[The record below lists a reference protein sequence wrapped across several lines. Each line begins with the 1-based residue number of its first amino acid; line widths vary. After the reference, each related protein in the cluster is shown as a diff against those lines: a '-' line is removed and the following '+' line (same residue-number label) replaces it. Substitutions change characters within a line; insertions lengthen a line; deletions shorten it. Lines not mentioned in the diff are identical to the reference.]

1 MKTTVKKLSATR
13 VLVTITAGQPELEA
27 AEQVALKRMAKNI
40 KVNGFRKGHV
50 PIAVVKKHADP
61 NTLSQETLE
70 AAVNRAVAEA
80 FLSNKLQVL
89 DRPEVELKKF
99 VPSETLEFTAEA
111 DVMPEV
117 KLGDY
122 KKLKAVKKAAKVTK
136 DDIDEVIE
144 RIRKGLAGKKET
156 KEAARD
162 GDEVIIDFVGKRDG
176 EAFQGGTG
184 KDYPLTLGSNSFIPG
199 FEEALVGSKA
209 GNKKDIKLTF
219 PKDYHAKDLA
229 GAKVVFETTVKKV
242 NQIELPELNDE
253 FAAKAGP
260 YTSMNDLRQD
270 IEAEITAQQ
279 ERQATDQLKD
289 DLVKQLV
296 ESSDVAVPEVL
307 RQDQIRSLEQD
318 LVQNLRYRGMTLEQY
333 YESRGL
339 ADRDAWLKAEANEAA
354 DARIK
359 AGLVLAELSKELA
372 IEATAD
378 ELASHINAYKQQY
391 ANNAEMAKRF
401 DQPEAQREIANR
413 LITEKTVDKLVEL
426 NLPDDKSKTKP
437 AKSTIAT
444 DKANKSSETSKPAAK
459 KPNAKS
465 KKAAK

>member
-13 VLVTITAGQPELEA
+13 VLVTITAGQPELEV

-70 AAVNRAVAEA
+70 AAINRAVAEA

-99 VPSETLEFTAEA
+99 VPGETLEFTAEA

-209 GNKKDIKLTF
+209 GDKKDIKLTF

-260 YTSMNDLRQD
+260 YTSMDDLRQD
-270 IEAEITAQQ
+270 IEAEIAAQQ

-296 ESSDVAVPEVL
+296 EASDVAVPEVL

-437 AKSTIAT
+437 AKSATTT
-444 DKANKSSETSKPAAK
+444 DKANKSSETSKSAAK
-459 KPNAKS
+459 KPNTKS